1 MIDWNLIDIP
11 NGKKGEVQTICP
23 ACSHNRKKSKDKCLS
38 VNVEK
43 GVARC
48 HHCEEFSIREVI
60 ERKEY
65 KSPPQ
70 QWQNFTSLSEP
81 LVKWFK
87 GRGISQNTL
96 IECKITEEA
105 YYQPSKQSECNNV
118 VFNYFEGEKLL
129 NKKFRSADKKFTQ
142 CKDAKKVFYG
152 LNDIVGE
159 KEIYIVEGEMDKL
172 AMWEVGIRN
181 CISVPNGAN
190 DLNDVIENCENYIKD
205 LDKIY
210 ICVDMDEPGV
220 KLEKEIV
227 KRFGKWRCERVEF
240 IGKDAN
246 DDLIS
251 DRLQL
256 EKTISQSKPYPVDG
270 TFTAN
275 DISDE
280 IDDLYFNGME
290 ETIKPKGEDFKK
302 FNEIFS
308 ILMGQLTV
316 VTGIPSHGKSNW
328 LEWYLINLISDNDL
342 KASFYSPEHLPMKLH
357 HSQLAEK
364 VVGKPFRGDYNGFSK
379 MTHDELN
386 QYKDWSSERVFI
398 TNPEKGEMIG
408 WDWLIEKFKEQIF
421 RFGVDVFVIDAFNKV
436 KRNSPSDLAE
446 IGEILGRLTLF
457 VQAYN
462 VHIFLVAHPTKM
474 KKDQDGVYEIPSLYD
489 VKGSGD
495 FRDQAHNG
503 LCIYRYFDENNE
515 ENKAHTLAMN
525 IKTKFKH
532 QGEIGENAKF
542 VFEPANG
549 RYRDIDSGLYVNS
562 LAQLQEVEKFPTNG
576 NAIEFDKSMNEIL
589 EEHEEQTAPF

>member
-1 MIDWNLIDIP
+1 MIDWKEIDIP
-11 NGKKGEVQTICP
+11 TGKKTEVQTICP

-38 VNVEK
+38 VNVAK
-43 GVARC
+43 GVAKC

-65 KSPPQ
+65 KAPPQ
-70 QWQNFTSLSEP
+70 EWQNFTNLSEAM
-81 LVKWFK
+81 VKWFK
-87 GRGISQNTL
+87 CRGISQSTL
-96 IECKITEEA
+96 IECKITEEV
-105 YYQPSKQSECNNV
+105 YYQPSKQSECNNI
-118 VFNYFEGEKLL
+118 VFNYFEGERLL
-129 NKKFRSADKKFTQ
+129 NKKFRSADKRFTQ

-152 LNDIVGE
+152 LNDIIGE
-159 KEIYIVEGEMDKL
+159 KEVYIVEGEMDKL
-172 AMWEVGIRN
+172 AMWEVGIKN

-190 DLNDVIENCENYIKD
+190 DLNDVIENCENYVKD
-205 LDKIY
+205 LDKVY
-210 ICVDMDEPGV
+210 ICVDMDEPGL

-256 EKTISQSKPYPVDG
+256 EQTIKNSKPYPVDG

-280 IDDLYFNGME
+280 IDDLYIHGMD
-290 ETIKPKGEDFKK
+290 ETLKPKGEDFKK

-308 ILMGQLTV
+308 ILLGQLTV

-328 LEWYLINLISDNDL
+328 MEWYLLNLISDNDL

-364 VVGKPFRGDYNGFSK
+364 VIGKPFRSDYNGFNR
-379 MTHDELN
+379 MTMDEVN
-386 QYKDWSSERVFI
+386 EYKRWSSERVYI
-398 TNPEKGEMIG
+398 TNPEKGEMIN

-421 RFGVDVFVIDAFNKV
+421 RFGVDIFVIDAFNKV

-462 VHIFLVAHPTKM
+462 VHIFLIAHPTKM
-474 KKDQDGVYEIPSLYD
+474 KKNDDGAYEIPSLYD

-503 LCIYRYFDENNE
+503 LCIYRYFDENNDLG
-515 ENKAHTLAMN
+515 KAHTIAMN

-532 QGEIGENAKF
+532 QGEIGASVPF
-542 VFEPANG
+542 SFETANG
-549 RYRDIDSGLYVNS
+549 RYRDFDSGLNIETMA
-562 LAQLQEVEKFPTNG
+562 LPEVEVFPTNG
-576 NAIEFDKSMNEIL
+576 NATAFDM
-589 EEHEEQTAPF
+589 EEANKQLDERDTAPF